1 MRQSPPL
8 SKEEACRDDRGEENT
23 GLPAANQTTAKGCCS
38 YGLLGDTEEVGLRV
52 AVLTVGDLR
61 GTCGL
66 CHRPTRCRLEY
77 QGVSQYLW
85 VTPKDSAGPITDGLA
100 TDHTRGCEQ

>member
-1 MRQSPPL
+1 MRQSPTL

-52 AVLTVGDLR
+52 AVLTGSLKRNLWSMSQAYQVQAGVPGSFPVPLGDTKR
-61 GTCGL
+61 QCW
-66 CHRPTRCRLEY
+66 PY
-77 QGVSQYLW
+77 Y
-85 VTPKDSAGPITDGLA
+85 
-100 TDHTRGCEQ
+100 